1 MERLIEKGM
10 AEGLDDERIID
21 RILTGGDQTLRR
33 FDIDRMEKEKEDEL
47 LKEALKQGYNP
58 ISGSEGTLFGNESE
72 AKDFEAFQ

>member
-21 RILTGGDQTLRR
+21 RILTGGDQTLSRY
-33 FDIDRMEKEKEDEL
+33 DIDKMEQEKEDEL
-47 LKEALKQGYNP
+47 LREAIKQGYNP
-58 ISGSEGTLFGNESE
+58 ISGSEGILFGNENQ